1 MELFID
7 MTVGS
12 EEKKV
17 LDAGANPAISTNS
30 TLDQPRNL
38 FYTEREW
45 ARLVGWGNPPDAHH
59 LCSNVRDG
67 YPKGMNSF
75 DRAQSTQADSPKDD

>member
-1 MELFID
+1 

-12 EEKKV
+12 EGKDA
-17 LDAGANPAISTNS
+17 LDGGANPPISTNQEPFHLES
-30 TLDQPRNL
+30 NL

-45 ARLVGWGNPPDAHH
+45 SRSVGWGHPPDAHH
-59 LCSNVRDG
+59 LCSDVRDG
-67 YPKGMNSF
+67 YPAGMNSF

>member
-1 MELFID
+1 

-12 EEKKV
+12 EGKDA
-17 LDAGANPAISTNS
+17 LDAGANPAISTNRIEDS
-30 TLDQPRNL
+30 PRNL

-45 ARLVGWGNPPDAHH
+45 SRLVGWGKPSDAHH

-67 YPKGMNSF
+67 YPTGMNSF
-75 DRAQSTQADSPKDD
+75 DRASSTQADSPKDD